1 MAHGAFF
8 HVGQLVQHQE
18 GITGGKTAVGG
29 EGGVVV
35 VHGADKIGELDVSGD
50 QDGRGKDKVEI
61 S

>member
-1 MAHGAFF
+1 MADFVEEHIE
-8 HVGQLVQHQE
+8 LE
-18 GITGGKTAVGG
+18 AVLHGG

-50 QDGRGKDKVEI
+50 QDGRGKDKVEM